1 MRIAN
6 GEQDRVL
13 YILRLSLQGRSYSIF
28 VSVVI
33 GHNVVVTTCSFSS
46 GENINCSFYNICSS
60 ARLIFLK
67 IIVDLKRLMKLVE
80 ICLLTE
86 IEFFD

>member
-13 YILRLSLQGRSYSIF
+13 YILRLSLQGRSYSIL

-33 GHNVVVTTCSFSS
+33 GTTCSFSS

-67 IIVDLKRLMKLVE
+67 IKS
-80 ICLLTE
+80 
-86 IEFFD
+86 